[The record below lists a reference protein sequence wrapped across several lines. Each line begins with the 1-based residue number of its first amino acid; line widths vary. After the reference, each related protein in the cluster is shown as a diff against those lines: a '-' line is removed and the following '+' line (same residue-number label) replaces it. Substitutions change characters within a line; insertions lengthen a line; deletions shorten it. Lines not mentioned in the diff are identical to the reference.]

1 MTIQYQRSYQYNS
14 RAKHKEFELCEK
26 VIVLYPTST
35 NKLISRWHGPCTVI
49 QRRSKYSY
57 LIDMG
62 DNCRK
67 IIHANKIRKYITRAM
82 SCGLIAEEDE
92 DFGSVVELLTK
103 NDLQDEKNSLNLD
116 PDQINHLTLTQQK
129 QLLKVLNKY
138 SDRFSEKPGLC
149 TVAIKSYQMPC
160 LTN

>member
-1 MTIQYQRSYQYNS
+1 MV
-14 RAKHKEFELCEK
+14 H
-26 VIVLYPTST
+26 V
-35 NKLISRWHGPCTVI
+35 GPTVI

-62 DNCRK
+62 DDCRK

-82 SCGLIAEEDE
+82 SCGLIVEEDE

-103 NDLQDEKNSLNLD
+103 NDWQDEKNSLNLD
-116 PDQINHLTLTQQK
+116 PDQISHLTLIQQK
-129 QLLKVLNKY
+129 QLLEVLNKY

-149 TVAIKSYQMPC
+149 TLVEHEIELKPRSEEHTSELQSQSNLVC
-160 LTN
+160 